1 MGGKSSLQLP
11 RSFDF
16 GCAAFI
22 QSFYYSQCNL
32 SSTRRSLLIRK
43 AQAYDSRCREGTM
56 RARGRRRAGSRA
68 LGCRPSSET
77 RGTALSL
84 HMPMIISQDHTTMWS
99 RGHVVTYTIWRS
111 LSGFQEKCN
120 GESLSGPH
128 SELERYSM
136 CHIGPRFF
144 FPFMFRLRCFAY
156 ITGATRRARASLLL
170 SVEFFQLG
178 NARCTL
184 AMHHCECFHETSQ
197 PLTAFSLGAPR
208 SDIFLPPETGLRNV
222 RVSHVRRVPWQNF
235 FPVH

>member
-1 MGGKSSLQLP
+1 
-11 RSFDF
+11 
-16 GCAAFI
+16 
-22 QSFYYSQCNL
+22 
-32 SSTRRSLLIRK
+32 
-43 AQAYDSRCREGTM
+43 M

-68 LGCRPSSET
+68 LGHVRRRAFVARLSAVFGNPGQCAVLTHAHDHLTRPHHNVVSWS
-77 RGTALSL
+77 RRHLHYLALSF
-84 HMPMIISQDHTTMWS
+84 
-99 RGHVVTYTIWRS
+99 
-111 LSGFQEKCN
+111 GFQEKCN

-128 SELERYSM
+128 SELERYSL

-208 SDIFLPPETGLRNV
+208 SDIFLPPETGLRNT
-222 RVSHVRRVPWQNF
+222 RVSHVRKFPWQNF